1 MSETINIDNYLDKHL
16 QQKIER
22 ERALALMPETAVQLH
37 EDVSQLSGILVRMGQ
52 MMSLMQQRLTEL
64 EERQRQV
71 TLDHEEVRLL
81 MSLIRLRADEFCEK
95 YALADAGSVRA
106 VRAAIKKD
114 ILKRYGVKDL
124 HDVPAI
130 ARLAVQAQ
138 INKWTSIR
146 LAMDLRARAGG
157 GG

>member
-1 MSETINIDNYLDKHL
+1 MNGMINFPQERWDDDRPEETLTLFAISEKTATEFNRGVAQLAEAVP
-16 QQKIER
+16 KI
-22 ERALALMPETAVQLH
+22 VQT
-37 EDVSQLSGILVRMGQ
+37 
-52 MMSLMQQRLTEL
+52 MMMMQQRLTEL

-71 TLDHEEVRLL
+71 TLDHEEVRIL

-95 YALADAGSVRA
+95 YALTDAGSVRA

-157 GG
+157 CG

>member
-1 MSETINIDNYLDKHL
+1 MNGMINFPQERWDDDRPEETLTLFAISEKTATEFNRGVAQLAEAVP
-16 QQKIER
+16 KI
-22 ERALALMPETAVQLH
+22 VQT
-37 EDVSQLSGILVRMGQ
+37 
-52 MMSLMQQRLTEL
+52 MMMMQQRLTEL

-71 TLDHEEVRLL
+71 TLDHEEVRII

-95 YALADAGSVRA
+95 YALTDAGSVRA
-106 VRAAIKKD
+106 VRGAIKKD
-114 ILKRYGVKDL
+114 VLKRYGVKDL

-130 ARLAVQAQ
+130 ARLAVQSQ
-138 INKWTSIR
+138 IDRWTSIR

>member
-1 MSETINIDNYLDKHL
+1 MNGMINFPQERWDDDRPEETLTLFAISEKTATEFNRGVAQLAEAVP
-16 QQKIER
+16 KI
-22 ERALALMPETAVQLH
+22 VQT
-37 EDVSQLSGILVRMGQ
+37 
-52 MMSLMQQRLTEL
+52 MMMMQQRLTEL

-71 TLDHEEVRLL
+71 TLDHEEVRIL

-95 YALADAGSVRA
+95 YALTDAGSVRA